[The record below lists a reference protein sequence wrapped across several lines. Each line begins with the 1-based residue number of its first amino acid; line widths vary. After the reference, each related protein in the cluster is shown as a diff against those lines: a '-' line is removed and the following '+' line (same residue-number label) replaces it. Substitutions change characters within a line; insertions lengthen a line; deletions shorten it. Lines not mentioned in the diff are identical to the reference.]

1 MEERGTHLAAFGTA
15 LGAAPSLAGA
25 LRLVAAAAAT
35 HATVDRAKLLWHTTK
50 KKTII

>member
-25 LRLVAAAAAT
+25 LRLVAAAAAA
-35 HATVDRAKLLWHTTK
+35 HATVASAELLRHHQNQ
-50 KKTII
+50 